1 MENQI
6 TFIYS
11 FIIAWIKTFLWGF
24 DKVKSSVACNFVIS
38 FWGRFVIREGFP
50 KKEEKGKNFSWVGGF
65 GKYTQ
70 KKLKILLGG
79 GMKNQVGRNNIIMT
93 C

>member
-50 KKEEKGKNFSWVGGF
+50 KKEEKGKNFFLSGRFWKIHTEKV
-65 GKYTQ
+65 
-70 KKLKILLGG
+70 KKFAGG
-79 GMKNQVGRNNIIMT
+79 GKKNQVGRNNIIMT